1 MSWIEA
7 VEGGVLLRL
16 RIVPNA
22 SKNELAGLY
31 GDALKVRVQSPA
43 LEGRANA
50 ALQKFI
56 AKKLGLSK
64 SAVELVGGAKS
75 RDKQLLVHGLDPAAL
90 ASLLEIEVDRADG
103 GVPGRPR
110 PLHGHAARARPP
122 VFRCMDID
130 HY

>member
-7 VEGGVLLRL
+7 VEGGVVLRL

-22 SKNELAGLY
+22 SKNELVGLY

-56 AKKLGLSK
+56 AKELGVSK
-64 SAVELVGGAKS
+64 SAIELVGGAKS
-75 RDKQLLVHGLDPAAL
+75 RDKQLLVHGLDMAAA
-90 ASLLEIEVDRADG
+90 ASLLA
-103 GVPGRPR
+103 
-110 PLHGHAARARPP
+110 PLA
-122 VFRCMDID
+122 
-130 HY
+130 